1 MGWRTYLASTH
12 LLFPLGIRGPLRQPE
27 CSLRSAPARIHSDQG
42 RNFESSLLQQL
53 CSLYHIERCRTTSY
67 IPLATVSVKVSTV
80 RSMTYL
86 ALYPPPVHRNGT
98 LVCLRCC
105 TGINKTP
112 HQSTGES
119 PLFLMFSH
127 ESRLPVDF
135 LLGRVQDTIGRIV
148 NDWVQEHRTRLR
160 LAFEGVQEK
169 LKSSLEGAP

>member
-67 IPLATVSVKVSTV
+67 HPAGNGQCESFNCKVHD
-80 RSMTYL
+80 L
-86 ALYPPPVHRNGT
+86 LGT
-98 LVCLRCC
+98 LPTSRTQEWHSCLPQVLHRY
-105 TGINKTP
+105 NKTP

-169 LKSSLEGAP
+169 LKSAPEGAP